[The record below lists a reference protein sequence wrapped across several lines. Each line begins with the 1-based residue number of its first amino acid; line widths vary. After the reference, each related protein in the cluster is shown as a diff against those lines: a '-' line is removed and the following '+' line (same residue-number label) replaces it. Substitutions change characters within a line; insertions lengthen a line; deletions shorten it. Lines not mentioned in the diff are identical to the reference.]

1 MTPTCSPSRG
11 DYFDHSLDIKI
22 IQHDHRDV
30 DNSLIPPWELKKILT
45 EGTFFSAQ
53 VTLQTYIFSGNG
65 VPNKVCIHFIEHP
78 SILI

>member
-1 MTPTCSPSRG
+1 MFSEHRG
-11 DYFDHSLDIKI
+11 NYFDHSLDIKI
-22 IQHDHRDV
+22 IQRDHRDV